1 MTRIYQQ
8 LGTRAS
14 TPVCFHQSIYN
25 SRGTSPN
32 IVATVVASVYERLR
46 LRVFGVLPTLLL
58 QHGVHILS
66 SSAGPRV
73 ARVSLVSIHTL
84 GGNAPIFDHGSR
96 TRFLLGDAA
105 FDLVD
110 LPFHHQLPDRFA
122 SPSHLPLLPPLAQSA
137 GAIEEVEAV
146 DAVKT
151 GAGKAEMVAAICIC
165 MEETFTE
172 AFTKKKA
179 LSAAFVAAPDA
190 YLGSPLQQ
198 NMNRKIAEL

>member
-1 MTRIYQQ
+1 MAYI
-8 LGTRAS
+8 S
-14 TPVCFHQSIYN
+14 F
-25 SRGTSPN
+25 
-32 IVATVVASVYERLR
+32 
-46 LRVFGVLPTLLL
+46 LPLL
-58 QHGVHILS
+58 
-66 SSAGPRV
+66 
-73 ARVSLVSIHTL
+73 ARVSLVCRLLASTRSEAMQFVDTPQMQRIRGHALASPSSSRISEALAFHTHCSCSPPP
-84 GGNAPIFDHGSR
+84 AQPIFDHGSR

-190 YLGSPLQQ
+190 YLGSPSS
-198 NMNRKIAEL
+198 KI